1 VHGDFKGVGVTI
13 EFPLKPGQITLT
25 RIATVE
31 DNYRILLATGDALE
45 TDLLARGTPVRA
57 KMARS
62 VADLIETIIYQ
73 GFPHH
78 YVVGYGDVSREI
90 KELARLWDLKV
101 V

>member
-1 VHGDFKGVGVTI
+1 LLQCGV
-13 EFPLKPGQITLT
+13 P
-25 RIATVE
+25 TVAVDRE
-31 DNYRILLATGDALE
+31 IPDVAL
-45 TDLLARGTPVRA
+45 DR
-57 KMARS
+57 
-62 VADLIETIIYQ
+62 YQ